1 MLDVAE
7 RAGVSKASVSRFIGD
22 DRALLS
28 DAIALRIEQAI
39 DELGYRP
46 NQMARGLKRGRT
58 RLIGM
63 LVADIRN
70 PYSIAVMHGVETACR
85 QHGYS
90 LVVCNTD
97 RDDEQERQH
106 LAALRA
112 YNIEGLIVN
121 TLGHHLDQ
129 LLELQR
135 EMPLVLVDRKVEPLH
150 SDLVGLDNRVA
161 VRMAVEHL
169 EQQGYRDLLL
179 VTEATDGTSSRL
191 ERLDSFKAEMTNRPT
206 LTGAVLELDGELE
219 QRLQKFLGKSG
230 PKALFCA
237 NGIAALACTRAL
249 KNLGCDLFDDV
260 GLIALDD
267 LDWYPLVGNGI
278 TALAQPTEAI
288 GASALSSY
296 GADLV
301 RQQGQLSFVEVLA
314 AAGAQRI
321 EWREELLTTEQPHEL
336 AQAAADQGL
345 ECVFSSPL
353 ELWVAGRSQPNAEL
367 AVTLDRAQAF
377 GARWLKVSLGYFTDT
392 NDLDSLS
399 ALLNRHPVKLLVE
412 NDQTLHGGR
421 IEPMQRFFNEV
432 ERLAVPVK
440 MTFDI
445 GNWQWQDQS
454 ATTAARLLGRHVDYL
469 HCKAVARRADGKL
482 VALPPGAADLHLY
495 YPGRG
500 ISAARQ

>member
-1 MLDVAE
+1 MTVNTFSAAQRSRVTMLDVAE

-22 DRALLS
+22 DRGLLS
-28 DAIALRIEQAI
+28 DAIAQRIEQAI
-39 DELGYRP
+39 EQLGYRP

-106 LAALRA
+106 LAALRS

-150 SDLVGLDNRVA
+150 SDLVGLDNPAA

-169 EQQGYRDLLL
+169 ERQGYRDVLM
-179 VTEATDGTSSRL
+179 VSEATDGTSSRL
-191 ERLDSFKAEMTNRPT
+191 ERLNSFKAEIASRSA
-206 LTGAVLELDGELE
+206 LTGAVLELDET
-219 QRLQKFLGKSG
+219 LQQHLHTFLAKPG

-237 NGIAALACTRAL
+237 NGVAALACTRAL
-249 KNLGCDLFDDV
+249 KNLGCSLFDDI

-267 LDWYPLVGNGI
+267 LEWYPLVGTGI

-288 GASALSSY
+288 GATAF
-296 GADLV
+296 DC
-301 RQQGQLSFVEVLA
+301 
-314 AAGAQRI
+314 
-321 EWREELLTTEQPHEL
+321 LLKRLRGDTEPT
-336 AQAAADQGL
+336 
-345 ECVFSSPL
+345 
-353 ELWVAGRSQPNAEL
+353 R
-367 AVTLDRAQAF
+367 TLDF
-377 GARWLKVSLGYFTDT
+377 
-392 NDLDSLS
+392 
-399 ALLNRHPVKLLVE
+399 
-412 NDQTLHGGR
+412 
-421 IEPMQRFFNEV
+421 
-432 ERLAVPVK
+432 
-440 MTFDI
+440 
-445 GNWQWQDQS
+445 
-454 ATTAARLLGRHVDYL
+454 
-469 HCKAVARRADGKL
+469 
-482 VALPPGAADLHLY
+482 LPELIV
-495 YPGRG
+495 RG
-500 ISAARQ
+500 STQPI

>member
-1 MLDVAE
+1 VTPFSAAQRSRVTMLDVAE

-28 DAIALRIEQAI
+28 DAIALRIKQAI
-39 DELGYRP
+39 SELGYRP

-85 QHGYS
+85 KHGYS

-106 LAALRA
+106 LAALRS

-129 LLELQR
+129 LLELQQ

-150 SDLVGLDNRVA
+150 SDLVGLNNAAA
-161 VRMAVEHL
+161 VRIAVEHL
-169 EQQGYRDLLL
+169 QQQGYRDVLL
-179 VTEATDGTSSRL
+179 VSEAADGTSSRL
-191 ERLDSFKAEMTNRPT
+191 ERQASFKAEIASRPG
-206 LTGAVLELDGELE
+206 LTGAVLELDDAL
-219 QRLQKFLGKSG
+219 QSRLQAFLATPG

-249 KNLGCDLFDDV
+249 KASGCRLFEDV

-288 GASALSSY
+288 GASAF
-296 GADLV
+296 DC
-301 RQQGQLSFVEVLA
+301 
-314 AAGAQRI
+314 
-321 EWREELLTTEQPHEL
+321 LLKRLRGDHAPT
-336 AQAAADQGL
+336 
-345 ECVFSSPL
+345 
-353 ELWVAGRSQPNAEL
+353 R
-367 AVTLDRAQAF
+367 TLDFLPELIIRGSTQSLV
-377 GARWLKVSLGYFTDT
+377 GAGL
-392 NDLDSLS
+392 
-399 ALLNRHPVKLLVE
+399 P
-412 NDQTLHGGR
+412 
-421 IEPMQRFFNEV
+421 
-432 ERLAVPVK
+432 
-440 MTFDI
+440 
-445 GNWQWQDQS
+445 
-454 ATTAARLLGRHVDYL
+454 ATTVYQA
-469 HCKAVARRADGKL
+469 K
-482 VALPPGAADLHLY
+482 P
-495 YPGRG
+495 
-500 ISAARQ
+500 

>member
-1 MLDVAE
+1 MTVNTFSAAQRSRVTMLDVAE
-7 RAGVSKASVSRFIGD
+7 RAGVSKASVSRFIGE

-85 QHGYS
+85 HHGYS

-150 SDLVGLDNRVA
+150 SDLVGLDNPVA

-179 VTEATDGTSSRL
+179 VSEPTDGTSSRL
-191 ERLDSFKAEMTNRPT
+191 ERLDSFKAEIGQRPL
-206 LTGAVLELDGELE
+206 LTGSVLEIDDDLNSHLHA
-219 QRLQKFLGKSG
+219 FLSRDHAG

-249 KNLGCDLFDDV
+249 KELGCKLFEDI

-267 LDWYPLVGNGI
+267 LDWYPLVGSGI

-288 GASALSSY
+288 GASAF
-296 GADLV
+296 DC
-301 RQQGQLSFVEVLA
+301 
-314 AAGAQRI
+314 
-321 EWREELLTTEQPHEL
+321 LLKRLRGDTAPT
-336 AQAAADQGL
+336 
-345 ECVFSSPL
+345 
-353 ELWVAGRSQPNAEL
+353 R
-367 AVTLDRAQAF
+367 TLDFLPQLMIRGSTQSLVGAGLPAMAVSQA
-377 GARWLKVSLGYFTDT
+377 T
-392 NDLDSLS
+392 
-399 ALLNRHPVKLLVE
+399 
-412 NDQTLHGGR
+412 Q
-421 IEPMQRFFNEV
+421 
-432 ERLAVPVK
+432 
-440 MTFDI
+440 
-445 GNWQWQDQS
+445 
-454 ATTAARLLGRHVDYL
+454 
-469 HCKAVARRADGKL
+469 
-482 VALPPGAADLHLY
+482 
-495 YPGRG
+495 
-500 ISAARQ
+500 

>member
-1 MLDVAE
+1 MNQFSAAQRSRVTMLDVAR
-7 RAGVSKASVSRFIGD
+7 RAGVSKASVSRFIGE

-28 DAIALRIEQAI
+28 DAIALRIDQAI
-39 DELGYRP
+39 SELGYRP

-106 LAALRA
+106 LAALRS

-150 SDLVGLDNRVA
+150 SDLVGLDNQAA

-169 EQQGYRDLLL
+169 EQQGYRDVLL
-179 VTEATDGTSSRL
+179 VSEATDGTSSRV
-191 ERLDSFKAEMTNRPT
+191 ERLDSFTSEIARRPA
-206 LTGAVLELDGELE
+206 LTGAIVELDDELKSH
-219 QRLQKFLGKSG
+219 LHSFLAKPG

-237 NGIAALACTRAL
+237 NGVAALACTRAL
-249 KNLGCDLFDDV
+249 KALGCHLFDDV

-288 GASALSSY
+288 GASA
-296 GADLV
+296 
-301 RQQGQLSFVEVLA
+301 FEC
-314 AAGAQRI
+314 
-321 EWREELLTTEQPHEL
+321 LLKRLRGDTEPT
-336 AQAAADQGL
+336 
-345 ECVFSSPL
+345 
-353 ELWVAGRSQPNAEL
+353 R
-367 AVTLDRAQAF
+367 TLDF
-377 GARWLKVSLGYFTDT
+377 
-392 NDLDSLS
+392 
-399 ALLNRHPVKLLVE
+399 
-412 NDQTLHGGR
+412 
-421 IEPMQRFFNEV
+421 
-432 ERLAVPVK
+432 
-440 MTFDI
+440 
-445 GNWQWQDQS
+445 
-454 ATTAARLLGRHVDYL
+454 
-469 HCKAVARRADGKL
+469 
-482 VALPPGAADLHLY
+482 LPQLII
-495 YPGRG
+495 RG
-500 ISAARQ
+500 STPPL

>member
-1 MLDVAE
+1 MTVNTFSAAQRSRVTMLDVAE
-7 RAGVSKASVSRFIGD
+7 RAGVSKASVSRFIGE

-150 SDLVGLDNRVA
+150 SDLVGLDNAVA

-179 VTEATDGTSSRL
+179 VSEPTDGTSSRL
-191 ERLDSFKAEMTNRPT
+191 ERLDSFKAEIGQRPL
-206 LTGAVLELDGELE
+206 LTGSVLEVDDDLNSHLHA
-219 QRLQKFLGKSG
+219 FLSRDHAG

-249 KNLGCDLFDDV
+249 KELGCKLFEDI

-267 LDWYPLVGNGI
+267 LDWYPLVGSGI

-288 GASALSSY
+288 GASAF
-296 GADLV
+296 DC
-301 RQQGQLSFVEVLA
+301 
-314 AAGAQRI
+314 
-321 EWREELLTTEQPHEL
+321 LLKRLRGDTAPT
-336 AQAAADQGL
+336 
-345 ECVFSSPL
+345 
-353 ELWVAGRSQPNAEL
+353 R
-367 AVTLDRAQAF
+367 TLDFLPQLIIRGSTQSLVGAGLPAMAVSQA
-377 GARWLKVSLGYFTDT
+377 T
-392 NDLDSLS
+392 
-399 ALLNRHPVKLLVE
+399 
-412 NDQTLHGGR
+412 Q
-421 IEPMQRFFNEV
+421 
-432 ERLAVPVK
+432 
-440 MTFDI
+440 
-445 GNWQWQDQS
+445 
-454 ATTAARLLGRHVDYL
+454 
-469 HCKAVARRADGKL
+469 
-482 VALPPGAADLHLY
+482 
-495 YPGRG
+495 
-500 ISAARQ
+500 

>member
-1 MLDVAE
+1 VTPFSAAQRSRVTMLDVAE

-39 DELGYRP
+39 SELGYRP

-85 QHGYS
+85 KHGYS

-106 LAALRA
+106 LAALRS

-129 LLELQR
+129 LLELQQ

-150 SDLVGLDNRVA
+150 SDLVGLNNAAA
-161 VRMAVEHL
+161 VRIAVEHL
-169 EQQGYRDLLL
+169 QQQGYRDVLL
-179 VTEATDGTSSRL
+179 VSEAADGTSSRL
-191 ERLDSFKAEMTNRPT
+191 ERQASFKAEIASRPG
-206 LTGAVLELDGELE
+206 LTGAVLELDDAL
-219 QRLQKFLGKSG
+219 QSRLQAFLATPG

-249 KNLGCDLFDDV
+249 KASGCRLFEDV

-288 GASALSSY
+288 GASAF
-296 GADLV
+296 DC
-301 RQQGQLSFVEVLA
+301 
-314 AAGAQRI
+314 
-321 EWREELLTTEQPHEL
+321 LLKRLRGDDAPT
-336 AQAAADQGL
+336 
-345 ECVFSSPL
+345 
-353 ELWVAGRSQPNAEL
+353 R
-367 AVTLDRAQAF
+367 TLDFLPELIIRGSTQSLVGAGLPAATVYQA
-377 GARWLKVSLGYFTDT
+377 K
-392 NDLDSLS
+392 
-399 ALLNRHPVKLLVE
+399 P
-412 NDQTLHGGR
+412 
-421 IEPMQRFFNEV
+421 
-432 ERLAVPVK
+432 
-440 MTFDI
+440 
-445 GNWQWQDQS
+445 
-454 ATTAARLLGRHVDYL
+454 
-469 HCKAVARRADGKL
+469 
-482 VALPPGAADLHLY
+482 
-495 YPGRG
+495 
-500 ISAARQ
+500 

>member
-1 MLDVAE
+1 MTPFSAAQRSRVTMLDVAE

-39 DELGYRP
+39 SELGYRP

-85 QHGYS
+85 KHGYS

-106 LAALRA
+106 LAALRS

-129 LLELQR
+129 LLELQQ

-150 SDLVGLDNRVA
+150 SDLVGLNNAAA
-161 VRMAVEHL
+161 VRIAVEHL
-169 EQQGYRDLLL
+169 QQQGYRDVLL
-179 VTEATDGTSSRL
+179 VSEAADGTSSRL
-191 ERLDSFKAEMTNRPT
+191 ERQASFKAEIASRPG
-206 LTGAVLELDGELE
+206 LTGAVLELDDAL
-219 QRLQKFLGKSG
+219 QSRLQAFLATPG

-249 KNLGCDLFDDV
+249 KASGCRLFEDV

-288 GASALSSY
+288 GASAF
-296 GADLV
+296 DC
-301 RQQGQLSFVEVLA
+301 
-314 AAGAQRI
+314 
-321 EWREELLTTEQPHEL
+321 LLKRLGGDDAPT
-336 AQAAADQGL
+336 
-345 ECVFSSPL
+345 
-353 ELWVAGRSQPNAEL
+353 R
-367 AVTLDRAQAF
+367 TLDFLPELIIRGSTQSLV
-377 GARWLKVSLGYFTDT
+377 GAGL
-392 NDLDSLS
+392 
-399 ALLNRHPVKLLVE
+399 P
-412 NDQTLHGGR
+412 
-421 IEPMQRFFNEV
+421 
-432 ERLAVPVK
+432 
-440 MTFDI
+440 
-445 GNWQWQDQS
+445 
-454 ATTAARLLGRHVDYL
+454 ATTVYQA
-469 HCKAVARRADGKL
+469 K
-482 VALPPGAADLHLY
+482 P
-495 YPGRG
+495 
-500 ISAARQ
+500 

>member
-1 MLDVAE
+1 MTSFSAAQRSRVTMLDVAQH
-7 RAGVSKASVSRFIGD
+7 AGVSKASVSRFIGD

-39 DELGYRP
+39 EQLGYRP

-106 LAALRA
+106 LAALRS

-129 LLELQR
+129 LLELQQ

-150 SDLVGLDNRVA
+150 SDLVGLNNAAA
-161 VRMAVEHL
+161 VRIAVEHL
-169 EQQGYRDLLL
+169 QQQGYRDVLL
-179 VTEATDGTSSRL
+179 VSEAADGTSSRL
-191 ERLDSFKAEMTNRPT
+191 ERQASFKAEIASRPG
-206 LTGAVLELDGELE
+206 LTGAVLELDDAL
-219 QRLQKFLGKSG
+219 QSRLQAFVATPG

-249 KNLGCDLFDDV
+249 KASGCRLFEDV

-288 GASALSSY
+288 GASAF
-296 GADLV
+296 DC
-301 RQQGQLSFVEVLA
+301 
-314 AAGAQRI
+314 
-321 EWREELLTTEQPHEL
+321 LLKRLRGDDAPT
-336 AQAAADQGL
+336 
-345 ECVFSSPL
+345 
-353 ELWVAGRSQPNAEL
+353 R
-367 AVTLDRAQAF
+367 TLDFLPELIIRGSTQSLV
-377 GARWLKVSLGYFTDT
+377 GAGL
-392 NDLDSLS
+392 
-399 ALLNRHPVKLLVE
+399 P
-412 NDQTLHGGR
+412 
-421 IEPMQRFFNEV
+421 
-432 ERLAVPVK
+432 
-440 MTFDI
+440 
-445 GNWQWQDQS
+445 
-454 ATTAARLLGRHVDYL
+454 ATTVYQA
-469 HCKAVARRADGKL
+469 K
-482 VALPPGAADLHLY
+482 P
-495 YPGRG
+495 
-500 ISAARQ
+500 